1 MPPWV
6 LDDGLYIVLYF
17 LASKYINKLVGILYL
32 WGSTQRK
39 MLEKFKMDNWNSLD
53 ASVVTASNYPKKME
67 KLSSNIGTKVW
78 FEA

>member
-1 MPPWV
+1 
-6 LDDGLYIVLYF
+6 
-17 LASKYINKLVGILYL
+17 
-32 WGSTQRK
+32 
-39 MLEKFKMDNWNSLD
+39 LD